1 MAKSTI
7 SKNYLLHISLSLI
20 ISYFVLE
27 GLELWRPGL
36 VTLFLNPFILL
47 ALAGIL
53 TIIFLFLPNRQP

>member
-1 MAKSTI
+1 MPEPTI

-20 ISYFVLE
+20 ISYFILE
-27 GLELWRPGL
+27 GLEFWRPGL

-53 TIIFLFLPNRQP
+53 TIIFIFLPNRKS